1 MSENHQVATTSGG
14 SVARVAEA
22 LKTLGLQAEIRE
34 MADSTRTSAEAAAAI
49 GCSVAQIAKSMVFRE
64 VDSDRALI
72 VVASGTNRVSTA
84 KLAAL
89 TGKKIGKANADFVRE
104 KTGFAIGGVSPIG
117 HANDPVDLLLDE
129 DLFQYDELWAA
140 AGSPFA
146 VFRTT
151 AANLVAATGAR
162 VADVKEN

>member
-1 MSENHQVATTSGG
+1 MSEHPQGATGGG

-22 LKTLGLQAEIRE
+22 LKALGLQAEIRE

-89 TGKKIGKANADFVRE
+89 TGKTIGKANADFVRE
-104 KTGFAIGGVSPIG
+104 KTGFAIGGVSPVG

-140 AGSPFA
+140 AGCPFA

-151 AANLVAATGAR
+151 AADLVAATGAR
-162 VADVKEN
+162 VADIKEY